1 MAAMGDPMDATANR
15 QLLEKLYACFAA
27 RDGAGMAACY
37 APDATFSDPA
47 FPGLKGR
54 EVGAMWTMLT
64 SRAADLAITLDD
76 VGADAGGGNA
86 RWTARYTFT
95 ATGRPVTNVVTSVF
109 TFAGGKIATEVDHFD
124 FWRWSRQALGPA
136 GALLGWTPLLQ
147 KKVQKQA
154 RQNLDAFLARQP
166 GAAT

>member
-1 MAAMGDPMDATANR
+1 MDANANR
-15 QLLEKLYACFAA
+15 QLIEKFYACFAA

-47 FPGLKGR
+47 FPDLKGR
-54 EVGAMWTMLT
+54 EVGMMWTMLT
-64 SRAADLAITLDD
+64 SRAADLSLKLDD
-76 VGADAGGGNA
+76 VGADGSGGNA

-124 FWRWSRQALGPA
+124 FWKWSRQALGPA
-136 GALLGWTPLLQ
+136 GALLGWTPLLR
-147 KKVQKQA
+147 KKVQRTA
-154 RQNLDAFLARQP
+154 RQNLDAFIAKQ
-166 GAAT
+166 G

>member
-1 MAAMGDPMDATANR
+1 MDATANR
-15 QLLEKLYACFAA
+15 QLIEKFYACFAA

-47 FPGLKGR
+47 FPGLVGR

-64 SRAADLAITLDD
+64 SRAADLSLKLDD
-76 VGADAGGGNA
+76 VGADGGGGNA

-109 TFAGGKIATEVDHFD
+109 TFAGGKIATQVDHFD
-124 FWRWSRQALGPA
+124 FWKWSRQALGTP
-136 GALLGWTPLLQ
+136 GVLLGWTPVLRN
-147 KKVQKQA
+147 KVRGQA
-154 RQNLDAFLARQP
+154 GANLRKFMERPAQ
-166 GAAT
+166 